1 MDMYQYPGVN
11 SMKPG
16 WWHNDPVLLQLKP
29 EDNWFKP
36 KNAHGITTSEMSR

>member
-1 MDMYQYPGVN
+1 MYQYPGVN

-16 WWHNDPVLLQLKP
+16 WWHNDPALLQ
-29 EDNWFKP
+29 DNWFKP